1 MKDSERTKTYLRD
14 LFTRR
19 PGGHAYEPD
28 DYVRADQDALH
39 IAELMDLLAEVR
51 EDERRKSQTRERPM
65 TREEIES
72 ILGPSTPAKPKRV
85 RARFGDIWVQ
95 DTSGDEIWRLESDP
109 DITISSLEAYENYG
123 PLVEVSY

>member
-1 MKDSERTKTYLRD
+1 MKDSERAKTYLRD

-28 DYVRADQDALH
+28 DYVRADQDASA
-39 IAELMDLLAEVR
+39 IADLMDLLAEVR
-51 EDERRKSQTRERPM
+51 EDERRKHKHPGPIERL
-65 TREEIES
+65 EQIF
-72 ILGPSTPAKPKRV
+72 GPSNPAKPKRV
-85 RARFGDIWVQ
+85 RDRFGDIWVQ